1 MFSLAY
7 ELMQRRNAW
16 RLELELSCS
25 DDVNP
30 FTWKWNK
37 AHVKMMWKGKRA
49 ISLIY
54 GDVNP
59 NQSSRQSLIGA
70 CVVWWALL
78 SNLWPSHGSALLQ
91 TLVCC
96 HFNQTVTPSKFTQIH
111 LAGSYLDGEASKR
124 GMGGALPRWRPP
136 PHPIYENS
144 TFLMGI
150 ALQVWR
156 QIGIRLGVKSI
167 GSQSLLIWFRVVGC
181 WFFV

>member
-70 CVVWWALL
+70 CAVWWALL

-96 HFNQTVTPSKFTQIH
+96 HFNQTVTPSKLTQIH
-111 LAGSYLDGEASKR
+111 LAGSYLDGEAPKR
-124 GMGGALPRWRPP
+124 GMGGALPRWMPP

-150 ALQVWR
+150 ELQVWR
-156 QIGIRLGVKSI
+156 QTGIQLGVKSI
-167 GSQSLLIWFRVVGC
+167 FSQSLPIWFRV
-181 WFFV
+181 

>member
-37 AHVKMMWKGKRA
+37 AHVKMMWKGKGA
-49 ISLIY
+49 IFFIY

-70 CVVWWALL
+70 CAVWWALL

-96 HFNQTVTPSKFTQIH
+96 HFNQTVTPSKLTHTSMWVHVDTLGRFWFE
-111 LAGSYLDGEASKR
+111 GWCFKE
-124 GMGGALPRWRPP
+124 GMGGTLPRWRPP
-136 PHPIYENS
+136 PHP
-144 TFLMGI
+144 
-150 ALQVWR
+150 
-156 QIGIRLGVKSI
+156 
-167 GSQSLLIWFRVVGC
+167 C
-181 WFFV
+181 